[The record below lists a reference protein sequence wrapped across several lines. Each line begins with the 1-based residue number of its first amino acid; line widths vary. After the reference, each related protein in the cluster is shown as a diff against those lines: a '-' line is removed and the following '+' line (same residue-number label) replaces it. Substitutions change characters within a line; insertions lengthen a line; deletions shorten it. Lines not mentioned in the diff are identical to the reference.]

1 MADPEK
7 EKLKEERKLDVE
19 EKNLEDAL
27 IIKPLDGRHFSYR
40 LGVPFC
46 VIPDQFSCY
55 RPLIFRKKQEPSLI
69 LADLWR
75 PSQVFPKFIIL
86 KHLPPS
92 RVKDNMT

>member
-55 RPLIFRKKQEPSLI
+55 RPLIFRKKTRTFINFSRSLAAESGVPEIYHFKTSPSLTGQ
-69 LADLWR
+69 R
-75 PSQVFPKFIIL
+75 
-86 KHLPPS
+86 
-92 RVKDNMT
+92 